1 MLSMNVFCFSVC
13 VCFVILEVH
22 HDFKGTPADL
32 SAS

>member
-1 MLSMNVFCFSVC
+1 MHIYELTLFSVC

-22 HDFKGTPADL
+22 YDYKRTPADL